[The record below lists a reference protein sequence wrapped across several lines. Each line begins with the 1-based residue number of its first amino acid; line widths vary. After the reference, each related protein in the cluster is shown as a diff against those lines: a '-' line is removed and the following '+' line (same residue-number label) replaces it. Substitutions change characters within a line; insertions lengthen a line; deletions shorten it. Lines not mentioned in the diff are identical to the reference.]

1 VTWFSYYSWQL
12 EGRLWKQ
19 FWSCPWVNRTLVIWI
34 LLLQV
39 PAAALL
45 WSPATSSTSP
55 PCSTE
60 LLTRGQVP
68 ARLRG
73 HAQAAPRQQHGLPLP
88 RTRRSSTMTEAQGW
102 VHHDCPDPG
111 HGPGKAEAPQ
121 QHRGGEDHQSV
132 RPAGRGQ
139 RRGWPSCSCTWRW
152 CISTHQFRSGLGAGG
167 DVYEQVETR
176 SASLRF

>member
-1 VTWFSYYSWQL
+1 M
-12 EGRLWKQ
+12 
-19 FWSCPWVNRTLVIWI
+19 NRTLVIWI

-39 PAAALL
+39 PAAALSR
-45 WSPATSSTSP
+45 SPATSSTSP

-88 RTRRSSTMTEAQGW
+88 RTRRSSTTTEAQGW

-139 RRGWPSCSCTWRW
+139 RRG
-152 CISTHQFRSGLGAGG
+152 
-167 DVYEQVETR
+167 
-176 SASLRF
+176 

>member
-1 VTWFSYYSWQL
+1 M
-12 EGRLWKQ
+12 
-19 FWSCPWVNRTLVIWI
+19 NRTLVIGI

-39 PAAALL
+39 QAAALP

-88 RTRRSSTMTEAQGW
+88 K
-102 VHHDCPDPG
+102 
-111 HGPGKAEAPQ
+111 HGDHLQRQRPK
-121 QHRGGEDHQSV
+121 GGFIILFKIYLKTITSELH
-132 RPAGRGQ
+132 
-139 RRGWPSCSCTWRW
+139 
-152 CISTHQFRSGLGAGG
+152 L
-167 DVYEQVETR
+167 
-176 SASLRF
+176 